1 MKSFIVYILLTL
13 SLFSFAAF
21 ANNKVAPNFDLTDL
35 NGKQVKLSDYKGKV
49 VFLNFWATWCPPC
62 KKEIPDFIEL
72 QKKYSNQGFTF
83 IGIALDDYQSVV
95 KFTKDN
101 KINYPVVIGDEA
113 LVKRYGNIR
122 GIPTSFLVGKD
133 GKIAQR
139 YEGFRT
145 KEVFEKDI
153 KFQILK

>member
-1 MKSFIVYILLTL
+1 MKTIITTIIFTL
-13 SLFSFAAF
+13 VISITAFS
-21 ANNKVAPNFDLTDL
+21 NNKIAPNFNLTDL

-62 KKEIPDFIEL
+62 KREIPDFIEL

-95 KFTKDN
+95 RFAKDH
-101 KINYPVVIGDEA
+101 KINYPVVIGDEN
-113 LVKRYGNIR
+113 LVKQYGNIR
-122 GIPTSFLVGKD
+122 GIPTSFLISKD
-133 GKIAQR
+133 GKIVQR
-139 YEGFRT
+139 YEGYRT

-153 KFQILK
+153 KFQIQR

>member
-1 MKSFIVYILLTL
+1 MKSIFVYIVLTA
-13 SLFSFAAF
+13 SLFSFTAF

-35 NGKQVKLSDYKGKV
+35 NGKQVKLSDYRGKV

-62 KKEIPDFIEL
+62 KKEIPDFVEL
-72 QKKYSNQGFTF
+72 QKKYSNQSFTF

-95 KFTKDN
+95 RFVKDN

-113 LVKRYGNIR
+113 LVKKYGNIR
-122 GIPTSFLVGKD
+122 GIPTSFLIGKD
-133 GKIAQR
+133 GKIVQR

-153 KFQILK
+153 KVQIHK